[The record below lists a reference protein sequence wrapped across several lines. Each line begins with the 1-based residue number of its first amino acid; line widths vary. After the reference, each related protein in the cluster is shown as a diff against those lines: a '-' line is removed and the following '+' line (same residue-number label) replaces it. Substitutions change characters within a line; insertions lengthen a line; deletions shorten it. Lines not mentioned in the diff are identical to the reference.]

1 MPLTGHTSLNRKYFS
16 CNTDTSSIRTCPFVS
31 GLKIFDCVHSLFTL
45 GSAGKVVF
53 TGLRGGRYVL
63 KIFAYNR
70 QTDVATA
77 KMVVNV

>member
-1 MPLTGHTSLNRKYFS
+1 MPLTEHTSLNRKYFS

-31 GLKIFDCVHSLFTL
+31 GLKIFDCVHSL

-53 TGLRGGRYVL
+53 TGLKGGRYVL